1 MDYQGFPFPVIF
13 SVSIL
18 GVPSTP
24 ELVGLVKTCKITLGR
39 IYLGKMTTNKQQQK
53 PENVNNA
60 FIKRVI
66 VQ

>member
-53 PENVNNA
+53 PEN
-60 FIKRVI
+60 
-66 VQ
+66 